1 MPPLPVIRPSSA
13 GHGRL
18 VRSLAPTLAGKGV
31 WQPSFCVSWLQDNL
45 MNQRVLIVEDEFL
58 IALDLEATVQ
68 AMGMEVTGLAA
79 NKEQALRFAP
89 TADVAF
95 VDVNLSDGATGPEIG
110 RRLAEDHGVA
120 VVFMTGNPEMVAGGV
135 KGTLG
140 VVKKPVK
147 PSVVEQSLKYAV
159 ARRNGALA
167 AVPSQMLVFA

>member
-1 MPPLPVIRPSSA
+1 
-13 GHGRL
+13 
-18 VRSLAPTLAGKGV
+18 
-31 WQPSFCVSWLQDNL
+31 
-45 MNQRVLIVEDEFL
+45 MNQRVLIVEDELL

-110 RRLAEDHGVA
+110 RRLAQDHGIA